1 MTIGPF
7 IFWHALD
14 AALLDTILAG
24 KSLQLCIKT
33 VANFERLARHSAIIG
48 YDFGQNAYIFR
59 MLLDILFE
67 THGGCCE
74 FDPSASRESPWCG
87 KKRKD

>member
-14 AALLDTILAG
+14 AALLDTKLAG
-24 KSLQLCIKT
+24 KPLQLRIQT
-33 VANFERLARHSAIIG
+33 IANFERLARHNAIIG
-48 YDFGQNAYIFR
+48 HDFGHSAYIFR

-67 THGGCCE
+67 THGGCRE
-74 FDPSASRESPWCG
+74 FDPLASSESPWCG